1 MCWLFDGEP
10 RDHAQRRGMPG
21 DEGLDPATPSAG
33 RELAGGERVPQPCA
47 WGGRGAEGTRLVC
60 GSRGSW
66 QGLQGRLLLK
76 SRQKVLGGAGALRGG
91 GHCPLWSWAA
101 VELSAGGTGTLL

>member
-1 MCWLFDGEP
+1 
-10 RDHAQRRGMPG
+10 MPG

-101 VELSAGGTGTLL
+101 VELSAGGAGTLL

>member
-1 MCWLFDGEP
+1 MRVWIRPPPQL
-10 RDHAQRRGMPG
+10 
-21 DEGLDPATPSAG
+21 AG
-33 RELAGGERVPQPCA
+33 SWGGGERVPQPCA

-91 GHCPLWSWAA
+91 GTARCGAGQRWS
-101 VELSAGGTGTLL
+101 